1 MKAYLIDPQAKTVTE
16 VHYNGDFHQIYE
28 LIEVELFTVVTI
40 DDIGNAVFIDDEGLL
55 NNPRYFFKLAGYL
68 QPLAGKGLVLGTD
81 DDGESVE
88 PTISLED
95 VRGMV
100 SFLEASVQ
108 GFVESDTEEETAFG
122 KCMCSAQRLSSDLP
136 RRSEPKKPDSRVV
149 NPATLAVEG

>member
-16 VHYNGDFHQIYE
+16 VYYNGNYQHIYQ
-28 LIEVELFTVVTI
+28 LIEVELFTVVNI
-40 DDIGNAVFIDDEGLL
+40 DDNGNTVFIDDEGLL
-55 NNPRYFFKLAGYL
+55 NSPRYFFKLAGYP

-88 PTISLED
+88 PTITLED

-100 SFLEASVQ
+100 SFLQASVQ

-122 KCMCSAQRLSSDLP
+122 KMHVF
-136 RRSEPKKPDSRVV
+136 RSTPVFGPPE
-149 NPATLAVEG
+149 EE